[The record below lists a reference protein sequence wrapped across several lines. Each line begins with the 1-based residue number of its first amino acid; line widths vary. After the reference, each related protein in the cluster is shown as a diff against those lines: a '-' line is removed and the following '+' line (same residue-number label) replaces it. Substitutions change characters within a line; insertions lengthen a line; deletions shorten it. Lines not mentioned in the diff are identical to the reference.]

1 MRQTGT
7 RAKGS
12 LWFDSHQIREV
23 SPVGVWAEL
32 SGTAEKRYGRGLV
45 DGGLTELSAQ

>member
-12 LWFDSHQIREV
+12 LGTIPTKSERLAR
-23 SPVGVWAEL
+23 GVWAEL